1 MRASGQ
7 GAQNALG
14 SETIEVAIVF
24 AAISEFLEIFLTGSN
39 SRKSEQKR
47 ETAFGRLSN
56 SIRCFFEFYSLY
68 ETIQMWLKTLKHTCW
83 NRQIS
88 CLNGASCRTRPLEYF
103 YVKLRSPE
111 LHSFLQC
118 PKMSIVT

>member
-7 GAQNALG
+7 GAQDALG
-14 SETIEVAIVF
+14 SETIEVATVF
-24 AAISEFLEIFLTGSN
+24 AAISELLEIFLTGSN

-47 ETAFGRLSN
+47 DTASGRLSN

-68 ETIQMWLKTLKHTCW
+68 ETIQMWLKTLKHTSW
-83 NRQIS
+83 NRQTS
-88 CLNGASCRTRPLEYF
+88 CPNGAICRTRPLDYF
-103 YVKLRSPE
+103 YVKLRSPD
-111 LHSFLQC
+111 LYSFPQC